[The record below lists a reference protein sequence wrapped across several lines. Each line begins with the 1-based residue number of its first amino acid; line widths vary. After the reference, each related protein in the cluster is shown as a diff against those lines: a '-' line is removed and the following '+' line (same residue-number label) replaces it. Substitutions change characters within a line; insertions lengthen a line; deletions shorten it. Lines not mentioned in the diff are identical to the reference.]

1 MTDSDFKLKP
11 KLLHKHYELHSEMHF
26 IRYSQGSLP
35 YFIQA
40 DAHTT
45 ALLRAP
51 LYDYKIRTS

>member
-26 IRYSQGSLP
+26 IRYPQGSLP

-51 LYDYKIRTS
+51 L